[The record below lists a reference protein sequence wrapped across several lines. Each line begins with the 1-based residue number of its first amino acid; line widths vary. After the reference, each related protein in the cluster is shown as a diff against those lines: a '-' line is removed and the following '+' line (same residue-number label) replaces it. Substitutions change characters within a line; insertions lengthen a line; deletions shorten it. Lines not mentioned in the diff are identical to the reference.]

1 MQPCAPRD
9 QRGWSFRS
17 ARQSREPR
25 YVASSSHMHRG
36 GLLGLCLASRALA
49 FTGAHAA
56 RASLRAS
63 KLTSPALGPQSP
75 PLGSRRATVRLMS
88 TSTDLTSQ
96 IEATISENKVVVY
109 SKSYCP
115 FCAKTKDI
123 FDSLQVRSVRERAD
137 DCAVAA

>member
-1 MQPCAPRD
+1 
-9 QRGWSFRS
+9 
-17 ARQSREPR
+17 
-25 YVASSSHMHRG
+25 MHRG

-75 PLGSRRATVRLMS
+75 SLGSRRATARLMS